1 MFNKTPSA
9 VRGDSGLLSIS
20 RFGRIYCKHCNSE
33 ELHEHGRCIQCKQ
46 EGIRTTKIAMHF
58 NGKRRS

>member
-9 VRGDSGLLSIS
+9 LGKDAGLLSVS
-20 RFGRIYCKHCNSE
+20 RFHRTYCKHCKGE
-33 ELHEHGRCIQCKQ
+33 ELHHSGVCVQCKRG
-46 EGIRTTKIAMHF
+46 GIETRPVAMHF